1 MKPYRKN
8 NRDRSVK
15 LFKFFAGV
23 RTLVYDTITSGP
35 WTLIGYS
42 LSEPKRKTN
51 FVSIPGRN
59 GEIDLAIN
67 QTDGDP
73 RYENRTFKATLES
86 SNGSRADREELINDL
101 VNTVEGRYLV
111 IMSPDDQE
119 HYMIGYA
126 HVAVEYND
134 LNHCRVILSGNVAP
148 WREALDEV
156 YEEITP
162 TSTTQYIYLENRG
175 GRPVAPTFSVWGT
188 GSVTLTWG
196 YSSAVTINADDEEV
210 TLTDLMMHYKDT
222 LRIAY
227 TGDAQHVSYRYREA
241 IL

>member
-8 NRDRSVK
+8 NRDRSIK
-15 LFKFFAGV
+15 LFRYFAGV

-35 WTLIGYS
+35 WTLTGYS
-42 LSEPKRKTN
+42 LSAAERKTN
-51 FVSIPGRN
+51 FVSIPGRD
-59 GEIDLAIN
+59 GEIDLAMS
-67 QTDGDP
+67 QTDGEP
-73 RYENRTFKATLES
+73 RYKNRTFTATLES

-101 VNTVEGRYLV
+101 RNTVEGRYLQ

-119 HYMIGYA
+119 HYMQGYA

-134 LNHCRVILSGNVAP
+134 LNHCRVILSAVVAP

-156 YEEITP
+156 YAELMP
-162 TSTTQYIYLENRG
+162 TNSAQYIYMENRG
-175 GRPVAPTFSVWGT
+175 GRAAAPAFVVWGT

-196 YSSAVTINADDEEV
+196 YSSSVTINADDEEV
-210 TLTDLMMHYKDT
+210 TLTDLMMRYKDT